1 MYYAEP
7 IARLIEELNHLPGI
21 GVKTAQRLAFHLLGR
36 PGEDVRRLA
45 AAIVAARDNVRNC
58 SICSNFTDCDPCR
71 ICSNARRDRTMIC
84 VVEDPRDFVAMEKTR
99 EYNGLYHILMGTLS
113 PMEGVGPDDLRIK
126 ELLHRLTPASGVTEI
141 ILATNPDVEGEATAL
156 YLARL
161 LKPLGLRVTR
171 LARGLPMGGELEYAD
186 EVTLGRAL
194 AGRQEM

>member
-1 MYYAEP
+1 MYYAQP
-7 IARLIEELNHLPGI
+7 IARLIEELNRLPGI

-71 ICSNARRDRTMIC
+71 ICSDARRDRTMIC
-84 VVEDPRDFVAMEKTR
+84 VVEDPRDVVAMEKTR

-171 LARGLPMGGELEYAD
+171 LARGLPVGGELEYAD

-194 AGRQEM
+194 AGRHEM

>member
-1 MYYAEP
+1 MYYAQP
-7 IARLIEELNHLPGI
+7 IARLIEELNRLPGI

-71 ICSNARRDRTMIC
+71 ICSDARRDRTMIC

>member
-71 ICSNARRDRTMIC
+71 ICSDARRDRTMIC
-84 VVEDPRDFVAMEKTR
+84 VVEDPRDVVAMEKTR
-99 EYNGLYHILMGTLS
+99 EYNGPYHILMGTLS